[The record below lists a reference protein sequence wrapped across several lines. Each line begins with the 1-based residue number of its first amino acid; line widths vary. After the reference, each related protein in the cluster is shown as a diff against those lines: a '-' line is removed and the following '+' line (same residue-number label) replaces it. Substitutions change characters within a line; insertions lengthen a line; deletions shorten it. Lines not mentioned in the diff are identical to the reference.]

1 MKNIFYG
8 LILCAAVLSAQTNG
22 LFPVITSTIP
32 YSISDIQFISS
43 TKGWIVGNSGM
54 IMKSTDAGNSWTAV
68 NSGVTNNLQKI
79 HFVNDQVG
87 YAGFTGKSS
96 ILRTSNGGTSWQVV
110 NLPVSPST
118 DTARTPYA
126 IYFLSPSTGFVGCG
140 KSAASDIFMTTDSGK
155 TWTSKLNLPD
165 GSGLELLPELKLTL
179 PKVRI
184 LMLTVFDDERS
195 ISQAI
200 DLGADGFL
208 LKRSGLAET
217 AAAIRKTYAGEAV
230 LSGSVAVTVLQ
241 VFKRRMLSKPM
252 LPKLTAQENRLLRS
266 LTEGSSLK
274 QASGDIGVTYSTG
287 RSYLRSIF
295 TKLKVSSQ
303 TQAVLAMLGVA
314 KH

>member
-1 MKNIFYG
+1 MT
-8 LILCAAVLSAQTNG
+8 AAAKIEIMMIEDSDLFAATLGNYIDQQPDMRCVHRFSTLADARSGCHQFAPDLVL
-22 LFPVITSTIP
+22 L
-32 YSISDIQFISS
+32 D
-43 TKGWIVGNSGM
+43 
-54 IMKSTDAGNSWTAV
+54 
-68 NSGVTNNLQKI
+68 
-79 HFVNDQVG
+79 
-87 YAGFTGKSS
+87 
-96 ILRTSNGGTSWQVV
+96 
-110 NLPVSPST
+110 
-118 DTARTPYA
+118 
-126 IYFLSPSTGFVGCG
+126 
-140 KSAASDIFMTTDSGK
+140 
-155 TWTSKLNLPD
+155 LNLPD

-314 KH
+314 RH